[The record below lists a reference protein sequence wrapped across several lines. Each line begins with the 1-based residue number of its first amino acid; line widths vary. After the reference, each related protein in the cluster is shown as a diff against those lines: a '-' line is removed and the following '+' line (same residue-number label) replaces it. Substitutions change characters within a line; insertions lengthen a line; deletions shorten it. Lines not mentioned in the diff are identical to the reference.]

1 LASCSDRRLCDG
13 GRVWNNLGMIVG
25 ERIRALREEKK
36 LSRGDLQ
43 ERTGL
48 QRTYIWRVEN
58 GYTVP
63 AIETLEKFARGLEVP
78 IYRFFYEGK
87 GRPPLVPVTE
97 SGNLWG
103 AMGDQRKML
112 KKFRRVL
119 AEMDESERS
128 LLYYLAEE
136 MARRNDSKEKK

>member
-1 LASCSDRRLCDG
+1 LCDG
-13 GRVWNNLGMIVG
+13 GGVWNNLGMIVG

-103 AMGDQRKML
+103 AMGDDKKLL
-112 KKFRRVL
+112 KKFRQVL
-119 AEMDESERS
+119 AEMNEEERS

>member
-1 LASCSDRRLCDG
+1 
-13 GRVWNNLGMIVG
+13 MIVG

-103 AMGDQRKML
+103 AMGDDKKLL
-112 KKFRRVL
+112 KKFRQVL
-119 AEMDESERS
+119 AEMNEEERS

-136 MARRNDSKEKK
+136 MARRNDSKDKK

>member
-1 LASCSDRRLCDG
+1 
-13 GRVWNNLGMIVG
+13 MIVG

-36 LSRGDLQ
+36 LTRGDIQ

-63 AIETLEKFARGLEVP
+63 AIETLEKFARGLDVP

-87 GRPPLVPVTE
+87 GRPPLVPVNE
-97 SGNLWG
+97 SGGLWG
-103 AMGDQRKML
+103 TQGKEKKML
-112 KKFRRVL
+112 RRFRRL
-119 AEMDESERS
+119 LGQMDEGQRS
-128 LLYYLAEE
+128 LLVYLAEE
-136 MARRNDSKEKK
+136 MARRADANARK

>member
-1 LASCSDRRLCDG
+1 
-13 GRVWNNLGMIVG
+13 MIVG
-25 ERIRALREEKK
+25 ERIRSLREEKK

-78 IYRFFYEGK
+78 IYKFFYEGK
-87 GRPPLVPVTE
+87 KPPPLAHIDAD
-97 SGNLWG
+97 SGLWG
-103 AMGDQRKML
+103 AEGEAKKML
-112 KKFRRVL
+112 RRFRRCF
-119 AEMDESERS
+119 AHIDESERS
-128 LLYYLAEE
+128 LLLYVAEE
-136 MARRNDSKEKK
+136 MARRADARAKKE

>member
-1 LASCSDRRLCDG
+1 
-13 GRVWNNLGMIVG
+13 MIVG

-103 AMGDQRKML
+103 AIGEDRKLL

-119 AEMDESERS
+119 AEMEEEQRS
-128 LLYYLAEE
+128 LLFYLAEE

>member
-1 LASCSDRRLCDG
+1 LCDG

-103 AMGDQRKML
+103 AMGDQKKML